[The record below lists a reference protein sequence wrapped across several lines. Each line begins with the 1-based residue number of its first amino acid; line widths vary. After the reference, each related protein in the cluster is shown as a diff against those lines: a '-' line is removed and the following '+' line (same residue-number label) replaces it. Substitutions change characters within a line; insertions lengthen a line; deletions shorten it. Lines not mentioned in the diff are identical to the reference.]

1 MCACQPS
8 QKSQMYTV
16 TGELDDSTHHG
27 KKIYVMRYDDQ
38 KMIDSTFI
46 EGNKFVFK
54 GQVDTASLCRI
65 DVDRSSFSILVL
77 EGGDVV
83 VDLKKHVFPSG
94 TPQNEALSQIAK
106 EEEAIFADMDQ
117 KLSEIKEKFAN
128 DKEAYTE
135 ARKQYMETF
144 KAGMA
149 QKATE
154 LYAIHNDDAVGFY
167 LLFSPYMDYISNDE
181 KEAIMSTFGPWLKS
195 RKMVTETMMRLQAVK
210 NTAEGK
216 PFVDIK
222 GKDAEGNP
230 VEINEVFLEYYRYVV
245 MSILGKDNE
254 DLLAQLEKTAIADKS
269 ENLQWVYLS
278 NYATVAAKSGDLK
291 LTETLYKRMLANNK
305 EDTAAYLALASYY
318 RFAETPDADKIL
330 EICEE
335 AKANAYQGD
344 YSYMPYMTIAYLLKG
359 EGAVA
364 LENMEEYMSMSGYT
378 VQTCNLFALC
388 ALYNG
393 NDEIYDEMKNVLETA
408 GYELSVL
415 VEKYKNDLIT
425 IEEALTDMGGDI

>member
-1 MCACQPS
+1 MKAIQMLMVGGMALMCACQPS

-27 KKIYVMRYDDQ
+27 KKIYVMRYDDY
-38 KMIDSTFI
+38 KKIDSTFI

-65 DVDRSSFSILVL
+65 DVDRSSYSNFVL

-106 EEEAIFADMDQ
+106 EEEAVFADMDQ

-128 DKEAYTE
+128 DTEAYTE

-167 LLFSPYMDYISNDE
+167 LLFSPYMDYISNDA
-181 KEAIMSTFGPWLKS
+181 KETIMSTFGPWLKS
-195 RKMVTETMMRLQAVK
+195 RKMVKKMMMRSEALK
-210 NTAEGK
+210 KTAEGK
-216 PFVDIK
+216 PFADIK

-230 VEINEVFLEYYRYVV
+230 VALSDYVGKGNYVLLDMWASWCGPCKREIP
-245 MSILGKDNE
+245 
-254 DLLAQLEKTAIADKS
+254 
-269 ENLQWVYLS
+269 NL
-278 NYATVAAKSGDLK
+278 LK
-291 LTETLYKRMLANNK
+291 LHNQYK
-305 EDTAAYLALASYY
+305 
-318 RFAETPDADKIL
+318 DKGL
-330 EICEE
+330 TVLGLFVWDKKKNLK
-335 AKANAYQGD
+335 KA
-344 YSYMPYMTIAYLLKG
+344 
-359 EGAVA
+359 
-364 LENMEEYMSMSGYT
+364 MEEEGIVWPQILSIETTEATDSYG
-378 VQTCNLFALC
+378 VDGIPHIILFAPDGTILKRNLRGQDMIN
-388 ALYNG
+388 AV
-393 NDEIYDEMKNVLETA
+393 DEVMK
-408 GYELSVL
+408 
-415 VEKYKNDLIT
+415 K
-425 IEEALTDMGGDI
+425 